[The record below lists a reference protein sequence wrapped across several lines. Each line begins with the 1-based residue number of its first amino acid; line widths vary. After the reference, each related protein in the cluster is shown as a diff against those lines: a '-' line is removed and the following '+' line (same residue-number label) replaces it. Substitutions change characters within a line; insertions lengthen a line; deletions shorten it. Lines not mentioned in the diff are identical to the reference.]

1 MKTLLK
7 ALLILLAFV
16 LPVQLAAKSA
26 EAIHTVVLDPGHGGK
41 DYGAVGKLTNE
52 KTINLNVAL
61 EVRRILKENKGFNIV
76 MTRDDDTFIPLQER
90 ANIANR
96 NHGDLFISIHVN
108 SVAKS
113 NKNRLNI
120 AGASVYTLG
129 LHRTASNL
137 EVAKRENAVMEL
149 EKDYT
154 TKYQGFD
161 PNSTESYI
169 MFELS
174 QNKHL
179 DQSISFADLTVSQL
193 VANAG
198 RRNRGVLQ
206 AGFWVLHA
214 SAMPSV
220 LIELDFICNP
230 TSEKFMHSKEG
241 VRKMARCIAN
251 AVLQYFGHSYEVD
264 APNTPAPTPEV
275 APSMPAPEVREP
287 VSISTRSNEAGQ
299 SEPKVDPCPEET
311 APAEAAPIVEEKKP
325 AKSADAIAYRIQILA
340 ASKSLPTDSREFKG
354 LDGIEEYAQ
363 GGMYKYTVGGD
374 FNSEAEAESY
384 ADKKVRP
391 KFPQAFII
399 KWQNGKR
406 IN

>member
-1 MKTLLK
+1 MNILHKTLLSVLF
-7 ALLILLAFV
+7 LLCSFAVF
-16 LPVQLAAKSA
+16 AAGKDGF
-26 EAIHTVVLDPGHGGK
+26 TVVLDPGHGGK
-41 DYGAVGKLTNE
+41 DYGAVGVLTNE

-61 EVRRILKENKGFNIV
+61 EVRRLLEGMAGLNIV
-76 MTRDDDTFIPLQER
+76 MTRDDDRFIPLQER

-108 SVAKS
+108 SVAKN

-120 AGASVYTLG
+120 SGASVYTLG

-149 EKDYT
+149 ESDYS

-179 DQSISFADLTVSQL
+179 DQSISFADMAVERLCR
-193 VANAG
+193 NAG

-230 TSEKFMHSKEG
+230 TCEKFLHSKEG
-241 VRKMARCIAN
+241 VAKMGRAI
-251 AVLQYFGHSYEVD
+251 
-264 APNTPAPTPEV
+264 
-275 APSMPAPEVREP
+275 
-287 VSISTRSNEAGQ
+287 
-299 SEPKVDPCPEET
+299 
-311 APAEAAPIVEEKKP
+311 
-325 AKSADAIAYRIQILA
+325 ADAILQYSGTAAAAPQPKAEAVDTVAPIASSTTVVAADSDRLTYRIQILA
-340 ASKSLPTDSREFKG
+340 SATRIPDGSAHFKG
-354 LDGIEEYAQ
+354 AEKVEEFHQ
-363 GGMYKYTVGGD
+363 GGWYKYTAGGD
-374 FNSEAEAESY
+374 FNSSEEASAY
-384 ADKKVRP
+384 ARKHLRAS
-391 KFPQAFII
+391 FPQAFII
-399 KWQNGKR
+399 KWKNGTR
-406 IN
+406 VN

>member
-1 MKTLLK
+1 MNILHK
-7 ALLILLAFV
+7 ALTILLFFM
-16 LPVQLAAKSA
+16 LGSA
-26 EAIHTVVLDPGHGGK
+26 SVFSAGKDGFTVILDPGHGGK
-41 DYGAVGKLTNE
+41 DYGAVGNITNE

-61 EVRRILKENKGFNIV
+61 EVRRLLKEAKGLNIV
-76 MTRDDDTFIPLQER
+76 MTRDDDRFIALQER

-113 NKNRLNI
+113 NKNRLSI

-129 LHRTASNL
+129 LHRSAANL

-149 EKDYT
+149 ESDYT
-154 TKYQGFD
+154 TRYQGFD

-179 DQSISFADLTVSQL
+179 DQSISFADMI
-193 VANAG
+193 VARLCQNAG

-230 TSEKFMHSKEG
+230 TSEQFLNSKEG
-241 VRKMARCIAN
+241 VKKMGRAIAD
-251 AVLQYFGHSYEVD
+251 AVLQYFGHTAELPVHEPAVAKSKEQSAVTTEPAY
-264 APNTPAPTPEV
+264 PAPVQPE
-275 APSMPAPEVREP
+275 PA
-287 VSISTRSNEAGQ
+287 
-299 SEPKVDPCPEET
+299 KPEESAQIT
-311 APAEAAPIVEEKKP
+311 PDQQSVEAVKIA
-325 AKSADAIAYRIQILA
+325 ADPDRVTYRIQILA
-340 ASKSLPTDSREFKG
+340 SSRRVPMGSSEFKG
-354 LDGIEEYAQ
+354 AKDVEEFQQ
-363 GGMYKYTVGGD
+363 GGWYKYTAGGD
-374 FNSEAEAESY
+374 FLTDGEAERY
-384 ADKKVRP
+384 AGNHLRRD
-391 KFPQAFII
+391 FPQAFII
-399 KWQNGKR
+399 KWKNGQR

>member
-1 MKTLLK
+1 MNILHKALTLLLFLVCLP
-7 ALLILLAFV
+7 AAF
-16 LPVQLAAKSA
+16 AAGKDGF
-26 EAIHTVVLDPGHGGK
+26 TVVLDPGHGGK
-41 DYGAVGKLTNE
+41 DYGAVGLITYE

-61 EVRRILKENKGFNIV
+61 EIRRLLADAKELNIV
-76 MTRDDDTFIPLQER
+76 MTRDDDRFIALQER

-96 NHGDLFISIHVN
+96 NHGDLFVSIHVN
-108 SVAKS
+108 SVAKN
-113 NKNRLNI
+113 NKNRLSI

-149 EKDYT
+149 ESDYS

-179 DQSISFADLTVSQL
+179 DQSINFADMTVARL
-193 VANAG
+193 CKNAG

-230 TSEKFMHSKEG
+230 TCEKYLNSKEG
-241 VRKMARCIAN
+241 VSQMAQAI
-251 AVLQYFGHSYEVD
+251 
-264 APNTPAPTPEV
+264 
-275 APSMPAPEVREP
+275 
-287 VSISTRSNEAGQ
+287 
-299 SEPKVDPCPEET
+299 
-311 APAEAAPIVEEKKP
+311 
-325 AKSADAIAYRIQILA
+325 ADAILQYTGCRVEHSENSEHSERSENSENSENSESSENSTPSSAKLTYRIQILA
-340 ASKSLPTDSREFKG
+340 SSISIPQGSARFKG
-354 LDGIEEYAQ
+354 AEKVEEYQQ
-363 GGMYKYTVGGD
+363 GGWFKYTAGGD
-374 FNSEAEAESY
+374 FETDGEAERY
-384 ADKKVRP
+384 ARQHLRGA
-391 KFPQAFII
+391 FPEAFII
-399 KWQNGKR
+399 KWQNGQR
-406 IN
+406 VN

>member
-1 MKTLLK
+1 MNILHKTLIS
-7 ALLILLAFV
+7 LLFLLLSVVAF
-16 LPVQLAAKSA
+16 AAGKDGF
-26 EAIHTVVLDPGHGGK
+26 TVVLDPGHGGK
-41 DYGAVGKLTNE
+41 DYGAVGVLTNE

-61 EVRRILKENKGFNIV
+61 EVRRLLADTKGLNIV
-76 MTRDDDTFIPLQER
+76 MTRDDDRFIPLQER

-108 SVAKS
+108 SVAKT

-120 AGASVYTLG
+120 SGASVYTLG

-149 EKDYT
+149 ESDYS

-179 DQSISFADLTVSQL
+179 DQSISFADMTVARL
-193 VANAG
+193 CRNAG

-230 TSEKFMHSKEG
+230 TCEKFLASKEG
-241 VRKMARCIAN
+241 VGKMARAIAD
-251 AVLQYFGHSYEVD
+251 AILQYSGNIAE
-264 APNTPAPTPEV
+264 TPAAEH
-275 APSMPAPEVREP
+275 APA
-287 VSISTRSNEAGQ
+287 A
-299 SEPKVDPCPEET
+299 ET
-311 APAEAAPIVEEKKP
+311 APEPKATAEPADTVACTENASAP
-325 AKSADAIAYRIQILA
+325 DRLTYRIQILA
-340 ASKSLPTDSREFKG
+340 SATRIPDGSSHFKG
-354 LDGIEEYAQ
+354 AAKVEEFHQ
-363 GGMYKYTVGGD
+363 GGWYKYTAGGD
-374 FNSEAEAESY
+374 FNSLDEAENY
-384 ADKKVRP
+384 ARKHLRSS
-391 KFPQAFII
+391 FPQAFII
-399 KWQNGKR
+399 KWKNGTR
-406 IN
+406 VN